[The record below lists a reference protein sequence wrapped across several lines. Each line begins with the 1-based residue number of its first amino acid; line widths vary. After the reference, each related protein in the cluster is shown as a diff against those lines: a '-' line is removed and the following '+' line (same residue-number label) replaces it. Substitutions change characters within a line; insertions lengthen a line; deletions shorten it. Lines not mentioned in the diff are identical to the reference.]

1 MELYEILW
9 NFMEITEIGKEE
21 EKLLKVSLEHS
32 ILIDFLLSNVFK
44 LLFLLDKLNG
54 LFYIHDWVFI
64 FVRMLWIHDVSR
76 ISMCSL

>member
-54 LFYIHDWVFI
+54 LFYIHD
-64 FVRMLWIHDVSR
+64 
-76 ISMCSL
+76 